1 MANLVATAANLL
13 TPEVLNRLASAL
25 GIDPAAINKAAT
37 AGIPGLLAAFTSL
50 IGKPGGAARLAD
62 SVALQ
67 SGAAAGGARDTI
79 EGGLGGLSSLLG
91 GGTLSTLTQAL
102 GRYSGTG
109 EAGAKG
115 VLGMLGPMV
124 LGVLGQQQ
132 REKGLDASGLAQ
144 LLQSQAGNITRA
156 LPSGFARQL
165 SDAGIVP
172 ANMGSPSMAGVRV
185 PDGASRSWLMPV
197 LGLVAL
203 GVLGWLIFGRHHDQ
217 TVATAPPP
225 VIDTTVPGGKG
236 FIVATEEVKD
246 WLGRPIF
253 TRDNQKVGELIDIR
267 RAPDGKVTDI
277 FFDSGT
283 FLGMG
288 AKRYHITAEQIDQ
301 MKPDGVVMTL
311 DEAQV
316 KAMPASE
323 MK

>member
-13 TPEVLNRLASAL
+13 TPDTLNRLASAL
-25 GIDPAAINKAAT
+25 GIDSAAINKAAT

-62 SVALQ
+62 SVGQQ
-67 SGAAAGGARDTI
+67 SSSAVSGARDTI
-79 EGGLGGLSSLLG
+79 DGGLGTLSSLLG
-91 GGTLSTLTQAL
+91 GGTTSALAQAL

-144 LLQSQAGNITRA
+144 MLQSQASNITRA
-156 LPSGFARQL
+156 LPSGFAKQL

-172 ANMGSPSMAGVRV
+172 ANIGSSVPSARM
-185 PDGASRSWLMPV
+185 PEGASRSWLMPA
-197 LGLVAL
+197 LALVAL
-203 GVLGWLIFGRHHDQ
+203 GALAWLLFGRHHDQ

-225 VIDTTVPGGKG
+225 VIDTTVPGGRG
-236 FIVATEEVKD
+236 FIVAAEQVKD
-246 WLGRPIF
+246 WMGRPIF
-253 TRDNQKVGELIDIR
+253 TRDNQKVGEIIEIKR
-267 RAPDGKVTDI
+267 EPDGKVTDI

-288 AKRYHITAEQIDQ
+288 AKRYHVTAEQIDQ
-301 MKPDGVVMTL
+301 MKPDGVVMSL

-316 KAMPASE
+316 KALPATE
-323 MK
+323 VK